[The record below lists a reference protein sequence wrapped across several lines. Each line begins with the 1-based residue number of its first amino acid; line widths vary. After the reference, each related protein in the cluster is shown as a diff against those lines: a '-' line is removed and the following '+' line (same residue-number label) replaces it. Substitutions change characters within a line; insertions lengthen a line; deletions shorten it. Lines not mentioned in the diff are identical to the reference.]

1 MALYGVGSFLNFS
14 IGFDLGPIGG
24 IWLIFIGAFL
34 YNSASQS
41 LRATQIDDRLADIP
55 IRELMSTELHPVDAD
70 LLIHSLAKSRDAIDT
85 AKSYIVTENSVVVG
99 MVSAADLLLLDDRT
113 YSTARFGEIM
123 TRAGSIVPMD
133 PNASGSDALR
143 KLRLEQVSVWPVVE
157 NGRLVGLIDTER
169 IAEVLRRMP
178 DDMKD

>member
-1 MALYGVGSFLNFS
+1 
-14 IGFDLGPIGG
+14 
-24 IWLIFIGAFL
+24 
-34 YNSASQS
+34 
-41 LRATQIDDRLADIP
+41 
-55 IRELMSTELHPVDAD
+55 MSTELHPVDAD

>member
-1 MALYGVGSFLNFS
+1 
-14 IGFDLGPIGG
+14 
-24 IWLIFIGAFL
+24 
-34 YNSASQS
+34 
-41 LRATQIDDRLADIP
+41 
-55 IRELMSTELHPVDAD
+55 
-70 LLIHSLAKSRDAIDT
+70 
-85 AKSYIVTENSVVVG
+85 
-99 MVSAADLLLLDDRT
+99 
-113 YSTARFGEIM
+113 
-123 TRAGSIVPMD
+123 MD